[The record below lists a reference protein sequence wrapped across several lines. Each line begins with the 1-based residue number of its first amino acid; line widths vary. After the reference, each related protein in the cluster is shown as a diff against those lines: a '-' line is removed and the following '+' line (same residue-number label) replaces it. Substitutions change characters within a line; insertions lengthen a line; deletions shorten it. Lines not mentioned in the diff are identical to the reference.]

1 MSVINTNIKSLV
13 AQDVLTQNSK
23 RLAVAMER
31 LSTGKRINSSK
42 DDATG
47 LAIVTKLDS
56 QTRGLQT
63 AIKNANDSMSAVE
76 TAEGAMQEV
85 TSILQRMRELAL
97 QASSDTNSDAD
108 RAYLQNEVNQ
118 LSTELDRISTTTQ
131 YNAINLLDG
140 GYQNKVFQIGSNGGQ
155 TMNISIG
162 SMGTNVLGAATSNA
176 GQVTTSTSSV
186 ASSSSQTVTS
196 GGSTA
201 KGTDAVQTVVNLE
214 FLNNSGSDA
223 YGFNIVDS
231 LSGLTASVSNLTVDM
246 TNNVSKDA
254 FVNALNLSAATGQT
268 DTTITGAA
276 AYSSA
281 ITGALDITSSSN
293 YGKVR
298 FAISVDGG
306 ATTQVDLRSKLVST
320 SGVDSTSVTQTQVI
334 AALDAELE
342 RLFDARVGA
351 ANTTDKLTIT
361 DQAGRRIKVTQGAG
375 DGTMFGTDATNNGGL
390 LAIETTRNNIS
401 AAWSGDNLVVTNTAG
416 GKVALSGYT
425 AQSSSQVVYN
435 TVNDAQS
442 EGVNEPIL
450 LAQANDNQITQASA
464 TVVGNV
470 EKSQVSLRFSDLVGD
485 GTSADYSFTIT
496 NGAGDV
502 YASVDGIN
510 VLSTIDADVIKASVM
525 AALSS
530 GVANLAGTDSSFDV
544 QEWDVS
550 YADGNLS
557 ITNTKG
563 RAIGVENFSSTTGFL
578 TVTPVNEVG
587 AAEVLA
593 SQNAY
598 FSETRVQMNTSAFG
612 QDLSAHDTNLFT
624 FSVDGV
630 ANSAALTISVQG
642 SAGATS
648 AGLATGTTFAA
659 SVQTAIRAADIS
671 IRNPNDGSVIAA
683 ADLSNISVT
692 YDADT
697 AELVFRDSSGR
708 ALGFGYHAAS
718 NNLTGL
724 GIGPLQDDSVTGN
737 ANKSI
742 TVDRTSTAAQGDVIN
757 ASEVTLTFSTAN
769 ASFNFTLNGNYLDG
783 SSTNASAAMA
793 AAVSANFGS
802 DVATLT
808 SKLDALM
815 TKVNGAHANSVF
827 EYEINSSNKSVTIK
841 QRDGGEILIGG
852 FVTATTHKTL
862 TAALSA
868 PSGQATA
875 QTLQFYGHDK
885 ATAATA
891 VGTQGIATSA
901 TLKVT
906 GDDVYSMTIS
916 DGTQSYSASN
926 LIVDTSDTTSTTNFA
941 ASIEDALLGSKIGV
955 SMDNSGNIYFSRT
968 DGGAIILQS
977 FTSSNGSTGTW
988 TPGSSQGNTVALA
1001 GTGTVAGASIVTGS
1015 SSSSSSG
1022 SGSSYTTTG
1031 GTSISGMTITTQNNA
1046 SAAIAI
1052 IDSALSYVQTERS
1065 NLGAITNRLT
1075 YTVDNLTNA
1084 MTNAASAR
1092 SRVLDTDYA
1101 AETAELARTQI
1112 IQQAATAMLAQANQQ
1127 PQTVLALLQ

>member
-31 LSTGKRINSSK
+31 LSTGKRINSAS

-97 QASSDTNSDAD
+97 QASSDTNSDSD
-108 RAYLQNEVNQ
+108 RVYLQNEVNQ
-118 LSTELDRISTTTQ
+118 LSTELDRISSTTQ

-140 GYQNKVFQIGSNGGQ
+140 GYQNKTFQIGSNGGQ

-162 SMGTNVLGAATSNA
+162 SMNSSVLGAATSNS
-176 GQVTTSTSSV
+176 GSVSSPAV
-186 ASSSSQTVTS
+186 SSNSVSSGNVTS
-196 GGSTA
+196 GGTTA

-223 YGFNIVDS
+223 YKFEIVDS
-231 LSGLTASVSNLTVDM
+231 LSGLTAAVSGLTVDM
-246 TNNVSKDA
+246 TNSVSKDA
-254 FVNALNLSAATGQT
+254 FVAALNLSAATGQT

-276 AYSSA
+276 AYSAA
-281 ITGALDITSSSN
+281 ITGALDITSSGN

-298 FAISVDGG
+298 FAVSVDGG
-306 ATTQVDLRSKLVST
+306 ATTQVDLRNRLVST
-320 SGVDSTSVTQTQVI
+320 GGVDSTSVTQTEI
-334 AALDAELE
+334 ITALDDELE

-351 ANTTDKLTIT
+351 ANTSDKLTIT
-361 DQAGRRIKVTQGAG
+361 DQSGRRIKVTQGAG

-390 LAIETTRNNIS
+390 LAIETTRNNLT
-401 AAWSGDNLVVTNTAG
+401 AAFSGDNLVITNTAG
-416 GKVALSGYT
+416 GKVALSGYS
-425 AQSSSQVVYN
+425 AQSSSQVVFN
-435 TVNDAQS
+435 VLNDAQA

-450 LAQANDNQITQASA
+450 LAQADDNQTTQGSS
-464 TVVGNV
+464 TISGNV
-470 EKSQVSLRFSDLVGD
+470 ENTQVSLRFSDLT
-485 GTSADYSFTIT
+485 GTGLTAAYSFTIT

-502 YASVDGIN
+502 YASVDNLN
-510 VLSTIDADVIKASVM
+510 VLSTIDADVIKASVI

-544 QEWDVS
+544 QEWDVA
-550 YADGNLS
+550 YAGGNLS
-557 ITNTKG
+557 ITNSQG
-563 RAIGVENFSSTTGFL
+563 RAIGVENFSSTEGFM
-578 TVTPVNEVG
+578 TVTPINEVG

-598 FSETRVQMNTSAFG
+598 FSETRVQMNTSSFG
-612 QDLSAHDTNLFT
+612 QDLSADGTNTFQFT
-624 FSVDGV
+624 LDGV
-630 ANSAALTISVQG
+630 ANSAALTVSVNG
-642 SAGATS
+642 SATGG
-648 AGLATGTTFAA
+648 GLVSGNSFAA
-659 SVQTAIRAADIS
+659 SVQSAVRAADIS

-683 ADLSNISVT
+683 ADLSNVSVT

-724 GIGPLQDDSVTGN
+724 GIGPLQTDSVTGN

-757 ASEVTLTFSTAN
+757 ASEVKLSFSTAN
-769 ASFNFTLNGNYLDG
+769 ASFNFSLNGNYLDG
-783 SSTNASAAMA
+783 ASTNASAAMS
-793 AAVSANFGS
+793 AAVGANFGT
-802 DVATLT
+802 DVSTLT

-827 EYEINSSNKSVTIK
+827 EYAIDNSSKSITIK
-841 QRDGGEILIGG
+841 QRDGGEIVVGG
-852 FVTATTHKTL
+852 FVTASTHKTL
-862 TAALSA
+862 TAALEV
-868 PSGQATA
+868 PSGQGTNS
-875 QTLQFYGHDK
+875 TLAFYGHDK
-885 ATAATA
+885 ALAATA
-891 VGTQGIATSA
+891 IGTQGIQTTA

-906 GDDVYSMTIS
+906 GDDVFSMVIS
-916 DGTQSYSASN
+916 DGTKSYNASN
-926 LIVDTSDTTSTTNFA
+926 LIVDISDTTSTTNFA
-941 ASIEDALLGSKIGV
+941 AAIEDALLGSKIGV
-955 SMDNSGNIYFSRT
+955 SMDNTGNIYFSRS
-968 DGGAIILQS
+968 DGGAVILQS

-988 TPGSSQGNTVALA
+988 TPGSSQGNTIALA
-1001 GTGTVAGASIVTGS
+1001 GTGTVAGASIVSGN
-1015 SSSSSSG
+1015 SSSSSG
-1022 SGSSYTTTG
+1022 SNPSFSSNG
-1031 GTSISGMTITTQNNA
+1031 GTSIAGMSITSQNNA
-1046 SAAIAI
+1046 SAAIAT
-1052 IDSALSYVQTERS
+1052 IDSALNYVQAERS

-1101 AETAELARTQI
+1101 AETAESARTQI

-1127 PQTVLALLQ
+1127 PQMVLALLQ